1 MISFMEKKII
11 IIEDEIEIADAI
23 GDYLQKH
30 GFISVKFPD
39 AESFYSNKSK
49 PMRAIYLV
57 DWNLPGV
64 NGLDV
69 IKRLREGD
77 KFSPIFMITANSTP
91 ENMLEGLKA
100 GADDYITKP
109 FNFEN
114 LLARVQN
121 SWQKY
126 STLSKDLFS
135 EGMKLL
141 PEAHSLLKDGV
152 TVNLTSREFIIFKHL
167 HDSKNTVSRDEI
179 IKQFTSDDDMTL
191 RNIDV
196 HIFSLRKKL
205 KKVGITIAT
214 VWGAG
219 YKLDQDS

>member
-1 MISFMEKKII
+1 MEKKVIV
-11 IIEDEIEIADAI
+11 IEDEQEIAEAI
-23 GDYLQKH
+23 CDYLQKN
-30 GFISVKFPD
+30 GFSTLKFAD

-49 PMRAIYLV
+49 PLRAIYIV

-69 IKRLREGD
+69 IRTLREGD
-77 KFSPIFMITANSTP
+77 KFSPIFMITANSTQ

-100 GADDYITKP
+100 GADDYILKP
-109 FNFEN
+109 FHFEN
-114 LLARVQN
+114 LLLRVQN

-126 STLSKDLFS
+126 SELSKDLFS
-135 EGMKLL
+135 EGIKLL
-141 PEAHSLLKDGV
+141 PDAHSLLKDGI
-152 TVNLTSREFIIFKHL
+152 TVNLTSREFTIFKHL
-167 HDSKNTVSRDEI
+167 YDSEATVSRDEI
-179 IKQFTSDDDMTL
+179 IKQFTSDEDMTL

-219 YKLDQDS
+219 YKLDQDN